1 MGSPRSFPPNAD
13 EAATAL
19 ADAVATERDVI
30 AAWLFGSV
38 ARGTAGPLSDIDVAL
53 AFAGGEYP
61 EAVCGRV
68 IDALARRLRTGG
80 IDLVVFDRTSIPL
93 RARIIREGR
102 RVVCRDRRACER
114 LAVDAVMRDLDFRP
128 VRDGAFRVQRH
139 AILEGR

>member
-1 MGSPRSFPPNAD
+1 MEPAVSSPPNAD

-19 ADAVATERDVI
+19 ADAVAAERDVI

-53 AFAGGEYP
+53 AFASAGDRD
-61 EAVCGRV
+61 AVCGRV
-68 IDALARRLRTGG
+68 IDALARRLRTGC

-102 RVVCRDRRACER
+102 RVVCRDRRTCER

-128 VRDGAFRVQRH
+128 VRDRAFRLLRN
-139 AILEGR
+139 AIREGR